1 MNYKNSKGGQIN
13 NLSDWEAFF
22 LQSTNKKK
30 KEQWQRG
37 RSAYE
42 LANFMME
49 LDGETMIKKVVSE
62 LINEN
67 VTFET
72 ATVELEIRF
81 DQHRKGRAHD
91 LGIWGITDSKKT
103 IFVGVESKVDE
114 PFGKKISDKYRA
126 AKKRES
132 EGKNTNV
139 PKRIEGLLQRIF
151 KASPPQHFDLRYQLL
166 YTTAGVLSAAKNEEK
181 ADISILFIIVFKTD
195 SYKKNKGEKN
205 LEDYHK
211 FINCAESEKI
221 QSNSDI
227 EFHKL
232 KIEDKEM
239 YSIYMTIDEKGY

>member
-1 MNYKNSKGGQIN
+1 MDYTNSKGGQIN
-13 NLSDWEAFF
+13 NPSDWEAIF
-22 LQSTNKKK
+22 LQSTNKNERKK
-30 KEQWQRG
+30 WKPG
-37 RSAYE
+37 RSACE
-42 LANFMME
+42 LANFMMK

-72 ATVELEIRF
+72 ATPELEIRF

-114 PFGKKISDKYRA
+114 PFGKKISDKYHEA
-126 AKKRES
+126 NKRES
-132 EGKNTNV
+132 DGKNTDV

-151 KASPPQHFDLRYQLL
+151 KATPPKHSDLRYQLL
-166 YTTAGVLSAAKNEEK
+166 YTTAGVLDAAKNKEK

-232 KIEDKEM
+232 KIDDKEM
-239 YSIYMTIDEKGY
+239 YSIYMTIDERK